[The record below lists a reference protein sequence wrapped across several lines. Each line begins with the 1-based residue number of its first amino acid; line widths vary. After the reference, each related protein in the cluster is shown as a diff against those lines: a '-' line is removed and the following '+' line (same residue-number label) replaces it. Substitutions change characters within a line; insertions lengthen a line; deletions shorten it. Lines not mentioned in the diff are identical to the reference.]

1 MVNRDLNSNVLALP
15 TLLPAAQ
22 IDATATGTGVDLRG
36 FDSAAVLFVVG
47 TVTGTWTPSLEE
59 SDDDSTYT
67 AVAADDLIGSLAAIT
82 TANDNAVQQVGYRGN
97 ARYIRALFTETATG
111 TAFVAATV
119 VLGHPHQAP
128 TA

>member
-1 MVNRDLNSNVLALP
+1 MMRDLKSNILAVPSLA
-15 TLLPAAQ
+15 PAAQ
-22 IDATATGTGVDLRG
+22 IDATATGAGVDCRG
-36 FDSAAVLFVVG
+36 YDSVTALVNTG

-67 AVAADDLIGSLAAIT
+67 AVAAADLIGEFAAIT
-82 TANDNAVQQVGYRGN
+82 TANDNAVQQVGYRGS
-97 ARYIRALFTETATG
+97 ARYVRVLYTETATG
-111 TAFVAATV
+111 TAFVAASI